1 MATLGDIS
9 KHVLGNT
16 ILAQLTTRY
25 PEPTASLQGRT
36 YIVTGANS
44 GLGLAL
50 ATHIAALGAAR
61 VVLAVR
67 DATKGAAAREKILRD
82 TNFLGALEVW
92 ELDMGKFASVAQF
105 AARAEKELDRL
116 DGAALNAGVSTHGW
130 GLTADGWETTFQVN
144 ALSTGLLAILLLP
157 LLQRTVNRPVIPGMK
172 HIPPHLTITGSGGQ
186 NVAKFPEQHETN
198 ILEALNDESKFN
210 SFDRYPTSKLF
221 NYFIAKKTASL
232 SQAEGVI
239 VNVVDP
245 GMNHSDLPRDTKL
258 PLVARGLI
266 QVLAWPASKGAVNI
280 LYGLL
285 ASTPSGAYISRT
297 RMQTTAKW
305 LDTAH
310 GEEVRDRVWT
320 EMVGVWEE
328 AVPDIQ
334 RILNA

>member
-1 MATLGDIS
+1 MATFGDIS

-25 PEPTASLQGRT
+25 PAPTASLAGRN

-50 ATHIAALGAAR
+50 ATHVAALGATR

-67 DATKGAAAREKILRD
+67 DTAKGAAARETILSETKFGGVLD
-82 TNFLGALEVW
+82 VW
-92 ELDMGKFASVAQF
+92 ELDMAKFASVAQF
-105 AARAEKELDRL
+105 AVKAEKELDRL
-116 DGAALNAGVSTHGW
+116 DGAALNAGVATHRW
-130 GLTADGWETTFQVN
+130 GRTPDGWETTFQVN
-144 ALSTGLLAILLLP
+144 ALSTGLLAVLLLP
-157 LLQRTVNRPVIPGMK
+157 LLQKTARLPPILDAE

-186 NVAKFPEQHETN
+186 NVAKFPERFETN

-210 SFDRYPTSKLF
+210 LFDRYPTSKLF
-221 NYFIAKKTASL
+221 NYFIAKNTAAL
-232 SQAEGVI
+232 AQAQGVI

-245 GMNHSDLPRDTKL
+245 GMNHSDLPRDSKL

-266 QVLAWPASKGAVNI
+266 QVLAWPASKGALNI

-285 ASTPSGAYISRT
+285 ASAPSGAYISRT

-305 LDTAH
+305 LDSAH

-320 EMVGVWEE
+320 EMVGVWEA
-328 AVPDIQ
+328 AVPDI
-334 RILNA
+334 RRVLDA